1 LNDSPHETVVVPHAD
16 LTTEVLR
23 RIVESFVLR
32 EGTDY
37 GRQELSFD
45 QKVASVMRQLHCG
58 DAQVI
63 FDPRSQT
70 VDVVPSVALR
80 RKR

>member
-1 LNDSPHETVVVPHAD
+1 
-16 LTTEVLR
+16 VLR

-45 QKVASVMRQLHCG
+45 QKVASVMRQLHRG